1 MHDFIFYSNTIAI
14 IGKDST
20 ATDFYFGCM
29 RGIGGGGYIFVSTN
43 FTDSVTYSIYYSNFV
58 ASGIATKTR
67 PPAFTNF
74 VFGEIL
80 SNTFEDRF
88 KSIRVQSDQPVS
100 VKLLDQRFLSSEFLV
115 LPCHEYQG
123 VNQYDYYTVS
133 TSSYSNITLSE
144 ALLVGCCNNT
154 NITIIPSVDLFLP
167 FDAQRNNSNDI
178 VVLKGNSH
186 TLTLHEGQTLLFG
199 SSGGIDISGTHI
211 ISNKP
216 LTVITGHECGSTSD
230 MIANQECIYMHLQ
243 VPPTLTWG
251 KQFILS
257 DFSNHNDANPDYTE
271 YVKIVT
277 SQDDTTVITNC
288 SGVTNTTKYSLNG
301 AVGSYEINISNYCYI
316 EANKPILV
324 VQFPHHR
331 SYATMVLV
339 TPMEQY
345 LQRIDFDLNFYSYSK
360 FVIMATPEGFSRS
373 AIFYNNSAISNWTAI
388 YDSSGSII
396 GYGTMIEMDRGS
408 YSYAIPSL
416 SSSTIIHT
424 DNKGKLSVLVQKTYY
439 FNYQYL
445 LGHSALLSLESS
457 E

>member
-43 FTDSVTYSIYYSNFV
+43 STDNVTYNMYYLNFV

-74 VFGEIL
+74 AVGEIL

-100 VKLLDQRFLSSEFLV
+100 VKLLDRRFISSEFVV

-123 VNQYDYYTVS
+123 VNQYEYYTVS
-133 TSSYSNITLSE
+133 TSSYSNIPFSE
-144 ALLVGCCNNT
+144 ALLVGCRNNT

-167 FDAQRNNSNDI
+167 SDAQRNNSNDI
-178 VVLKGNSH
+178 MVLKGNSH

-199 SSGGIDISGTHI
+199 SNGGIDISGTHI

-230 MIANQECIYMHLQ
+230 MIANQNCKYMHLQ

-251 KQFILS
+251 KRFILS
-257 DFSNHNDANPDYTE
+257 DFTSRYDANFDYTE
-271 YVKIVT
+271 YRM
-277 SQDDTTVITNC
+277 SQFVGGNLCWRFLRKFTFGGFYFGDFLHLQEL
-288 SGVTNTTKYSLNG
+288 GVARVNNQLLL
-301 AVGSYEINISNYCYI
+301 ADF
-316 EANKPILV
+316 IL
-324 VQFPHHR
+324 
-331 SYATMVLV
+331 
-339 TPMEQY
+339 
-345 LQRIDFDLNFYSYSK
+345 
-360 FVIMATPEGFSRS
+360 
-373 AIFYNNSAISNWTAI
+373 AI
-388 YDSSGSII
+388 YLSTANPPTLIPRQQIDS
-396 GYGTMIEMDRGS
+396 YGM
-408 YSYAIPSL
+408 
-416 SSSTIIHT
+416 
-424 DNKGKLSVLVQKTYY
+424 
-439 FNYQYL
+439 
-445 LGHSALLSLESS
+445 
-457 E
+457 